1 MGIVGDEAAG
11 VVRLKLSK
19 GPNNLFQITFS
30 IGKTRRTISDAALL
44 VTELWASLIGHE
56 APDGRVGEVTKLDVA

>member
-44 VTELWASLIGHE
+44 VTEL
-56 APDGRVGEVTKLDVA
+56 